1 MTTDTETLEA
11 ELVEA
16 EAALK
21 AAELGTRPTM
31 VMDSGSQVMYSPTR
45 PETIAAIRQ
54 RIRSLKLQL
63 GRCVPART
71 VGPRF

>member
-1 MTTDTETLEA
+1 MTDTATLQA
-11 ELVEA
+11 ELAEA

-31 VMDSGSQVMYSPTR
+31 VLDSGSQVMYSPTR
-45 PETIAAIRQ
+45 PETLAALRQ

-63 GRCVPART
+63 GEEVPARSLR
-71 VGPRF
+71 PRF

>member
-11 ELVEA
+11 ELAEA
-16 EAALK
+16 KAALK

-54 RIRSLKLQL
+54 RIRSLELQL
-63 GRCVPART
+63 GRCVSART
-71 VGPRF
+71 LGPRF